1 MRLPRFRLVAGSLVI
16 SLVSMLVL
24 VAQALATTPPTPWP

>member
-16 SLVSMLVL
+16 SLVSLLAL
-24 VAQALATTPPTPWP
+24 VAQALATNPPNPWP